1 MALKKPPRIKIP
13 DRMTAGEI
21 VEIKTLATHVMETGN
36 RKDAAGNT
44 IPRDIIHAFSATFDG
59 APVFS
64 AELGP
69 GIAANPYIAFD
80 LKVPGPGTL
89 ELTWRDDAGDVTVE
103 RIALNVVKSG

>member
-1 MALKKPPRIKIP
+1 VIA
-13 DRMTAGEI
+13 
-21 VEIKTLATHVMETGN
+21 
-36 RKDAAGNT
+36 
-44 IPRDIIHAFSATFDG
+44 RDIIHTFTATFDG

-89 ELTWRDDAGDVTVE
+89 ELTWRDDAGDITVE
-103 RIALNVVKSG
+103 KIALNVV